1 MKPRRLQVPPCPPAE
16 PAAAELWAALQAR
29 RCRPRYF
36 APAPALA
43 IGFAGPAC
51 VAVALV
57 EAGGFRV
64 EVIGRGWFLAR
75 LAGKAAR
82 NPRARAEAL
91 RRAARAV
98 SESARSRQAPGGP
111 SNLAR
116 PTRNTD
122 AATAPKAHVPRLKR
136 DFP

>member
-82 NPRARAEAL
+82 NPHARAEAL

-98 SESARSRQAPGGP
+98 PEAARSRQAPRGD
-111 SNLAR
+111 LQVTHFCA
-116 PTRNTD
+116 PTDRLSSPN
-122 AATAPKAHVPRLKR
+122 AHVPRLKR